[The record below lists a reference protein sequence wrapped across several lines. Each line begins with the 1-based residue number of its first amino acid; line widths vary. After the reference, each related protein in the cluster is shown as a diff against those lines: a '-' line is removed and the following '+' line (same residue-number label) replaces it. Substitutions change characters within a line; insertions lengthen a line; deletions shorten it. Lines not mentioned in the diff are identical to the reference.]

1 MPLGAC
7 VGGPGD
13 PGWEVRNHTGGGGP
27 DFERFPAH
35 GLGEATVDECRKRC
49 CATHY
54 CVSIVLHANGCYLN
68 NASGVVAPYSRPN
81 TLMAFVKRSPE
92 LKTDDPVV
100 ERLGRNSQ
108 QLAASETGSIVFE
121 EVSGVVSPLKPEP

>member
-35 GLGEATVDECRKRC
+35 GLGEAAVDECRKRC

-81 TLMAFVKRSPE
+81 TLMAFVKRANATARREAAAPPTPTCHYHYPE
-92 LKTDDPVV
+92 RDP
-100 ERLGRNSQ
+100 Q
-108 QLAASETGSIVFE
+108 
-121 EVSGVVSPLKPEP
+121 